1 MIVDIHNLVQELVS
15 EHQTDDPQD
24 LAESLGLIIRF
35 SDLGSLK
42 GLYLLTQG
50 FRYIIVNKNINK
62 KMQQLVIAH
71 EMGHDQLHRELATLG
86 QLNAFSLYDMSSRPE
101 MEANTFAANLLI
113 PDEALLSLAEENE
126 YTTSSLARMLYV
138 PHQLLLIKMR
148 DMNRRGYDFNLDYI
162 PQGSFLADI

>member
-1 MIVDIHNLVQELVS
+1 MIVDIHDKVQELVS
-15 EHQTDDPQD
+15 EYQTDDPQE

-35 SDLGSLK
+35 SNLGNLK

-50 FRYIIVNKNINK
+50 FRYIIVNSNISK
-62 KMQQLVIAH
+62 SMKQLVIAH
-71 EMGHDQLHRELATLG
+71 EMGHDQLHRELAALG

-113 PDEALLSLAEENE
+113 TDNALLSAAEETE
-126 YTTSSLARMLYV
+126 YTTAGLAKLLCV

-148 DMNRRGYDFNLDYI
+148 DMNKRGYEFNLDYI